1 MAEVTTEQRPVTVKQ
16 VRLFLDKIKNSS
28 PTNATDLVNKG
39 YVDKVIGSINTTL
52 DNIIGE

>member
-1 MAEVTTEQRPVTVKQ
+1 MAEITTEQRPVTVKQ
-16 VRLFLDKIKNSS
+16 VRLFLDNIKKST